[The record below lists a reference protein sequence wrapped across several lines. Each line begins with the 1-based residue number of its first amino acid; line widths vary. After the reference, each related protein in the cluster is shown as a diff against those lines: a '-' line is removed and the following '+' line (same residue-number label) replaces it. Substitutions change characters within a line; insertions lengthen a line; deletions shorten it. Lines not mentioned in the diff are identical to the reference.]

1 MIIKIKRDF
10 EEIKTLSIFKNR
22 IKNTVM
28 KKSIIILLSIG
39 IYSTSGLGQELSSKE
54 KAEDLA
60 KNVFSKTKDKVK
72 EKNGVKT
79 EVHVKIESTPVIKND
94 LSSYEGNYWYQDLKY
109 KLEIRLDAGKN
120 LMATL
125 SIPGEPDVQLKKVS
139 VNQAYFS
146 AIRVNK
152 NGAEELWEGVFIDRN
167 DNGNSEFGL
176 GIKLANPIPL
186 TEGLKIER
194 IFFKKV
200 SP

>member
-1 MIIKIKRDF
+1 
-10 EEIKTLSIFKNR
+10 
-22 IKNTVM
+22 M
-28 KKSIIILLSIG
+28 KKVIVILSSIG
-39 IYSTSGLGQELSSKE
+39 IFAVPGLSQELSSKE
-54 KAEDLA
+54 KADDLA

-94 LSSYEGNYWYQDLKY
+94 LSFYEGNYWYQDLKY
-109 KLEIRLDAGKN
+109 KLEIRHDANKN

-125 SIPGEPDVQLKKVS
+125 SIPGEADVQLKNTS
-139 VNQAYFS
+139 INQAYFS
-146 AIRVNK
+146 GIRVNT
-152 NGAEELWEGVFIDRN
+152 NGKEELWEGVFIDRN

-176 GIKLANPIPL
+176 GIKLANPISL
-186 TEGLKIER
+186 TEGLNIGK

>member
-1 MIIKIKRDF
+1 
-10 EEIKTLSIFKNR
+10 
-22 IKNTVM
+22 M
-28 KKSIIILLSIG
+28 KKLIVSVLSFG
-39 IYSTSGLGQELSSKE
+39 IFTGSGFAQELSPKE

-60 KNVFSKTKDKVK
+60 KNVFSKTKDKKK
-72 EKNGVKT
+72 EKDGVTT
-79 EVHVKIESTPVIKND
+79 EVHIKIQSTPVIKDD
-94 LSSYEGNYWYQDLKY
+94 LGYYEGNYWYKDLEY
-109 KLEIRLDAGKN
+109 KLEIRLDANKN

-146 AIRVNK
+146 GIRIKK
-152 NGAEELWEGVFIDRN
+152 NGEEELWEGVFIDRN

-176 GIKLANPIPL
+176 GIKLANPISI
-186 TEGLKIER
+186 TDGLNIQR

>member
-1 MIIKIKRDF
+1 
-10 EEIKTLSIFKNR
+10 
-22 IKNTVM
+22 M
-28 KKSIIILLSIG
+28 KKSIIILLSVG
-39 IYSTSGLGQELSSKE
+39 IFSTSLFAQEVSSKE
-54 KAEDLA
+54 KADDLA

-79 EVHVKIESTPVIKND
+79 EVHVKIESTPVIKED
-94 LSSYEGNYWYQDLKY
+94 FSFYEGNYWYQDLKY
-109 KLEIRLDAGKN
+109 KLEIRRDVNKN

-125 SIPGEPDVQLKKVS
+125 SIPGEPDVQLKKAS

-146 AIRVNK
+146 VIRVNK
-152 NGAEELWEGVFIDRN
+152 NGEEELWEGVFIDRN

-176 GIKLANPIPL
+176 GIKLANPISL
-186 TEGLKIER
+186 TAGLNIEK

>member
-1 MIIKIKRDF
+1 
-10 EEIKTLSIFKNR
+10 
-22 IKNTVM
+22 M
-28 KKSIIILLSIG
+28 KKVIVILLSIG
-39 IYSTSGLGQELSSKE
+39 IFSASGFAQELSSKE
-54 KAEDLA
+54 RADNLA

-79 EVHVKIESTPVIKND
+79 EVHVKIESTPVVKND
-94 LSSYEGNYWYQDLKY
+94 LGFYEGNYWYQDLKY
-109 KLEIRLDAGKN
+109 KLEIRLDANKN

-125 SIPGEPDVQLKKVS
+125 SIPGEPDVQLKKTS
-139 VNQAYFS
+139 VDQAYFS
-146 AIRVNK
+146 AIRIDK
-152 NGAEELWEGVFIDRN
+152 NGKEELWEGVFIDRN